1 MKLHFHLK
9 GNYMTV
15 LRPGSRG
22 SLVELLQLALSRAG
36 YFSDTP
42 DGIYGPRTE
51 NAVRRFQ
58 SANSLTPDGIAGAQT
73 HAALYPWY
81 AGYVAHTVRSGD
93 NLYRLS
99 VRYGTTV
106 RAIELANPQLDPL
119 ALQVGASII
128 VPLSFPVVPTNI
140 SCSSDLI
147 RFCCQGLAARY
158 PFMTLSEFGK
168 STMGKPLYLLTA
180 GEGSARVFYNA
191 SHHAN
196 EWITSILLLHYLEN
210 LCRAA
215 AYGLNI
221 YQLSAREILEKTTLA
236 VAPAV
241 NPDAIDLVTGALTS
255 GSYYDRASAI
265 SQDYPDIPFPS
276 GWKANILGTDLNLQY
291 PALWEEA
298 RRIKFEQGFTS
309 PAPRDYVGS
318 SALSAAES
326 RAVYDFTLSFDPLLT
341 LSYHTQ
347 GEVIFWKFLD
357 YEPPRSREIAN
368 LFGDV
373 SGYLVEETPY
383 ASGFAGYKDWFI
395 QNYNRP
401 GYTIEAGIGE
411 NPLPISQFD
420 RIYEDN
426 VGILTLGMTVLQ
438 P

>member
-1 MKLHFHLK
+1 
-9 GNYMTV
+9 MTV

-22 SLVELLQLALSRAG
+22 SLVELLQLALKRAG
-36 YFSDTP
+36 YYSGP
-42 DGIYGPRTE
+42 MDGIFGTAVE

-58 SANSLTPDGIAGAQT
+58 AANNLTADGVAGART
-73 HAALYPWY
+73 HAAPYPWY
-81 AGYVAHTVRSGD
+81 VGYVAHTVRAGD

-106 RAIELANPQLDPL
+106 RAIELANPTLDPL
-119 ALQVGASII
+119 ALQPGTIVI
-128 VPLSFPVVPTNI
+128 VPLPFPVVPTTI
-140 SCSSDLI
+140 SCSSELI
-147 RFCCQGLAARY
+147 KFCCRGLAARY
-158 PFMTLSEFGK
+158 PFLRLSEFGK
-168 STMGKPLYLLTA
+168 SVMGKPLYLFTI
-180 GEGSARVFYNA
+180 GEGSTKVFYNA

-196 EWITSILLLHYLEN
+196 EWITTILLLRFLEN
-210 LCRAA
+210 LSRAA
-215 AYGLNI
+215 AFGGEI
-221 YQLSAREILEKTTLA
+221 YQMPVRAILEKTTLA
-236 VAPAV
+236 IAPAV
-241 NPDAIDLVTGALTS
+241 NPDGIDLVTGALTI
-255 GSYYDRASAI
+255 GSYYDRAQEISAN
-265 SQDYPDIPFPS
+265 YPSITFPS

-291 PALWEEA
+291 PAGWEDA

-309 PAPRDYVGS
+309 PAPRDYVGPS
-318 SALSAAES
+318 VLSAPES
-326 RAVYDFTLSFDPLLT
+326 RAVYDFTLSFNPALT

-411 NPLPISQFD
+411 NPLPIGQFD
-420 RIYEDN
+420 RIYDDN
-426 VGILTLGMTVLQ
+426 IGILTLGMTAVYA
-438 P
+438 